1 MTRVN
6 YTFLKLRY
14 SEAKPPKSVLTTS
27 QSTRVAYVLR
37 NGQKITKMMPLL
49 ALTFLFTACKVDKD
63 LDITYAEGLGHDTT
77 STSPFAVPL
86 ELDMYYPTDESTN
99 RPVLMFIHGGGFKG
113 GTKTKPEIEDIAKYY
128 ASRGWVFASI
138 DYRTTEELCNAD
150 KFPECVAKLTEM
162 TKEEKIAYYK
172 GIAPEE
178 WLDAAICSEDE
189 DPELETSNCA
199 ETILQL
205 QQNIAMYTAQRDAKA
220 ALRWIVANAGTY
232 DIDTEYITVGGASA
246 GASTTLAL
254 GILDQEHF
262 RDEISLDD
270 DPTLATTNLDEAY
283 EIQSMVY
290 FWGTMTIPSFFE
302 GVYGVEPYDVNDP
315 EIFIAHGNADTVTPY
330 EGSVELQET
339 YESLGVYNEFY
350 TLEGKGHGAWEA
362 KVDGKSLSELS
373 YEFLVER
380 QGLELE

>member
-1 MTRVN
+1 MTRLN
-6 YTFLKLRY
+6 YTFLQSRY
-14 SEAKPPKSVLTTS
+14 SEGKLLKSVLTTS
-27 QSTRVAYVLR
+27 QSTCVADAIR
-37 NGQKITKMMPLL
+37 NGQKITKVISLL

-63 LDITYAEGLGHDTT
+63 LDITYAEGLSHDTT

-113 GTKTKPEIEDIAKYY
+113 GTKSKPEIEDVAKYY

-138 DYRTTEELCNAD
+138 DYRTTEELCNSD
-150 KFPECVAKLTEM
+150 KFPECVAKLREM
-162 TKEEKIAYYK
+162 SKEEKIAYYK

-189 DPELETSNCA
+189 NPELETSNCA
-199 ETILQL
+199 ETIFQL

-232 DIDTEYITVGGASA
+232 DIDTDYITVGGASA
-246 GASTTLAL
+246 GASTALTL
-254 GILDQEHF
+254 GVLDQEHF
-262 RDEISLDD
+262 RDEISLND
-270 DPTLATTNLDEAY
+270 DPTLSTTNLDETY

-290 FWGTMTIPSFFE
+290 FWGTTIIPIFFE
-302 GVYGVEPYDVNDP
+302 GIYGVEPYDANDP

-330 EGSVELQET
+330 DESVELQNT
-339 YESLGVYNEFY
+339 YESLGVYSEFV

-373 YEFLVER
+373 FEFLVER
-380 QGLELE
+380 QGLDLE